1 MQGIPLNERKRLGAL
16 LDDRPQTEVM
26 AMIPQFSQ
34 AETDNFVA
42 PPAQIPEALGVLMFN
57 MERGVNLPEIQEFL
71 RDCPDIQ
78 PFDVI
83 LANELDDGCARSGN
97 KNTARELAQAFGL
110 NYAWGLEFIE
120 LVNDENAKGFHGNA
134 VFSRWPIRRA
144 GVIRLPEQY
153 NWYFDRQKRI
163 GGRLAVFAELDVGGQ
178 PVGAVSIHL
187 ENRTHGEGRK
197 AQMAA
202 ILEAV
207 RKELPDMPL
216 ILGGDLNTNTFDGRA
231 KEDIGAIAADPA
243 LRRRCLEDVGSFEPL
258 LPLCAAD
265 GYEIVPKEPR
275 LTRRK
280 PLPNGDSLPP
290 ASGLDPAEG
299 RHRVGKP
306 DDLHRQGGSH
316 LCQAW
321 LRSGTL
327 SGGRAVGPQCRLGH
341 VPPSLIFSAKV
352 SLFPQKTRFKLQKS
366 SVSMDTELFMLRK
379 VLLTSARPCRR
390 PLRSASSEPRPRPC

>member
-1 MQGIPLNERKRLGAL
+1 MRQIPLEERKRLGAL
-16 LDDRPQTEVM
+16 LDTRSQAEVM
-26 AMIPQFSQ
+26 AQIPQFSK
-34 AETDNFVA
+34 AETDNFVQ
-42 PPAQIPEALGVLMFN
+42 PPAAVPDGLGVLMFN
-57 MERGVNLPEIQEFL
+57 MERGVNLPEIRDFL

-97 KNTARELAQAFGL
+97 KNTARELALAFGL

-120 LVNDENAKGFHGNA
+120 LVNNENEKGFHGNA
-134 VFSRWPIRRA
+134 VFSRWPIRKA

-163 GGRLAVFAELDVGGQ
+163 GGRLAVYAELDVGGR

-197 AQMAA
+197 AQMAT

-207 RKELPDMPL
+207 KKELPGMPL

-231 KEDIGAIAADPA
+231 KEDIGVIAADPD
-243 LRRRCLEDVGSFEPL
+243 LRRRCLEDVSSFEPL

-265 GYEIVPKEPR
+265 GYEIVPGTPR

-280 PLPNGDSLPP
+280 PLPD
-290 ASGLDPAEG
+290 
-299 RHRVGKP
+299 
-306 DDLHRQGGSH
+306 GSF
-316 LCQAW
+316 L
-321 LRSGTL
+321 
-327 SGGRAVGPQCRLGH
+327 
-341 VPPSLIFSAKV
+341 
-352 SLFPQKTRFKLQKS
+352 
-366 SVSMDTELFMLRK
+366 
-379 VLLTSARPCRR
+379 
-390 PLRSASSEPRPRPC
+390 PLRLDWILLKGAASSESRMISTAKEDLTYARPGSALAAFQGAELSDHNAVWAMCHLK

>member
-71 RDCPDIQ
+71 QDCPDIQ

-153 NWYFDRQKRI
+153 N
-163 GGRLAVFAELDVGGQ
+163 
-178 PVGAVSIHL
+178 
-187 ENRTHGEGRK
+187 
-197 AQMAA
+197 
-202 ILEAV
+202 
-207 RKELPDMPL
+207 
-216 ILGGDLNTNTFDGRA
+216 
-231 KEDIGAIAADPA
+231 
-243 LRRRCLEDVGSFEPL
+243 
-258 LPLCAAD
+258 
-265 GYEIVPKEPR
+265 
-275 LTRRK
+275 
-280 PLPNGDSLPP
+280 
-290 ASGLDPAEG
+290 
-299 RHRVGKP
+299 
-306 DDLHRQGGSH
+306 
-316 LCQAW
+316 
-321 LRSGTL
+321 
-327 SGGRAVGPQCRLGH
+327 
-341 VPPSLIFSAKV
+341 
-352 SLFPQKTRFKLQKS
+352 
-366 SVSMDTELFMLRK
+366 
-379 VLLTSARPCRR
+379 
-390 PLRSASSEPRPRPC
+390 